1 MLSSWT
7 LRELQRRTKSHHA
20 DVDLVQLQLLGR
32 VDTLESYRRH
42 LTRLYG
48 FHRPLQSFFA
58 ADPELGSCGLA
69 SPTRLVP
76 LRDDLISLGA
86 AAVELASLRGCPL
99 ALATTDTPRLLGWFF
114 VAERMG
120 LLSTLILRK
129 LKRRL
134 AADVYD
140 SATAYMSACSSQA
153 ATRWLQ
159 LGAILD
165 RRTTMPGMIDRIE
178 GGAHEAFKTQRQWF
192 GSFRTLGHA
201 TRASAAAG
209 G

>member
-58 ADPELGSCGLA
+58 SDPELGPCGLA

-76 LRDDLISLGA
+76 LRDDLVSLGA
-86 AAVELASLRGCPL
+86 APSDLASLRGCT
-99 ALATTDTPRLLGWFF
+99 LATAAADTPRLLGWFF

-134 AADVYD
+134 ANDLYER
-140 SATAYMSACSSQA
+140 STAYMSACSSQA

-159 LGAILD
+159 LGALLD
-165 RRTTMPGMIDRIE
+165 RRAAIPGMLDRIE
-178 GGAHEAFKTQRQWF
+178 AGAHEAFKTQRQWF
-192 GSFRTLGHA
+192 GSFRSLA
-201 TRASAAAG
+201 TARAS
-209 G
+209 

>member
-48 FHRPLQSFFA
+48 FHRPLQSFFVS
-58 ADPELGSCGLA
+58 DPELGPSGLA

-76 LRDDLISLGA
+76 LRDDLLSLGA
-86 AAVELASLRGCPL
+86 AASDLSSLRGCPL
-99 ALATTDTPRLLGWFF
+99 VMAATDTSRLLGWFF

-134 AADVYD
+134 PHELYE
-140 SATAYMSACSSQA
+140 SATAYMTTCSAQA

-159 LGAILD
+159 LGALLD
-165 RRTTMPGMIDRIE
+165 RRGAMPGVLDRVE
-178 GGAHEAFKTQRQWF
+178 AGAHEAFKTQRQWF
-192 GSFRTLGHA
+192 GSFRALTTAAHA
-201 TRASAAAG
+201 S
-209 G
+209 

>member
-1 MLSSWT
+1 
-7 LRELQRRTKSHHA
+7 
-20 DVDLVQLQLLGR
+20 VDLVQLQLLGR

-58 ADPELGSCGLA
+58 ADHELAACGLA

-76 LRDDLISLGA
+76 LRDDLIALGA
-86 AAVELASLRGCPL
+86 TSSDLASLRGCPIKFGK
-99 ALATTDTPRLLGWFF
+99 ADPPRLLGWFF

-120 LLSTLILRK
+120 LLSRLILRK

-134 AADVYD
+134 EPDVYA
-140 SATAYMSACSSQA
+140 SATAYMSACSAQSA
-153 ATRWLQ
+153 ARWVQ
-159 LGAILD
+159 LGVLLD
-165 RRTTMPGMIDRIE
+165 RRSAMPGGIDRIE
-178 GGAHEAFKTQRQWF
+178 TGAHEAFKAQRQWF

-201 TRASAAAG
+201 RAS
-209 G
+209 